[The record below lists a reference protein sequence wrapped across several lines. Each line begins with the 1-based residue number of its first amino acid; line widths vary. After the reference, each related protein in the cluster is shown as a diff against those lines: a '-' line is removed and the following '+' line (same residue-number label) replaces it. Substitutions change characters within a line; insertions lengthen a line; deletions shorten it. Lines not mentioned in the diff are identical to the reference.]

1 MMLRIPILAIALASL
16 SLSAWGDD
24 YVGILRPS
32 RAALAAPA
40 GLYSFSTISSP
51 GFSSA
56 ATPESALRLKLGYKY
71 SRFLAVEGEFNDLA
85 RAPADPFAAAPTLAS
100 PFRSTGF
107 GVNTIA
113 TLPVWRFSFYGRMGA
128 YHGEPRYA
136 FSNYSTSLLADGAA
150 RTRWRYGLGMRYDF
164 TSALG
169 IRAELEHYSP
179 LGSPLATEGGD
190 ADLFSVGLSWRF

>member
-1 MMLRIPILAIALASL
+1 MTLRIPLLGIALATL
-16 SLSAWGDD
+16 SLTALGED
-24 YVGILRPS
+24 YVGTLRPS

-51 GFSSA
+51 GFPSTA
-56 ATPESALRLKLGYKY
+56 APESALRLKLGYKY

-85 RAPADPFAAAPTLAS
+85 RASDPFAAAPTLAS

-136 FSNYSTSLLADGAA
+136 FSNYSTSLLGDSAG

-179 LGSPLATEGGD
+179 LGSPLASEGGD
-190 ADLFSVGLSWRF
+190 ADLFSVGVSWRF